1 MPSTIPRNLYD
12 LLISLNGKGYKSYKT
27 LQEKSYPFPPFTLR
41 FEHVQGDPFA
51 APSRLTLSTKLSK
64 IGFSPTF
71 YDTPIKKLALEDYLL
86 RVVHK
91 NISTLKGRV
100 KGSGRSGEIAV
111 QSPSQKIILRSGIKI
126 DNDSI
131 TLVLFAGL
139 PGDGRSVL
147 AQECVRLFSELLPAV
162 WEASLQ
168 ADSLDLKEIQNSIK
182 TLEDYF
188 ALRNALY
195 ENDWV
200 AFVADGSHLPRASG
214 VSDLPLKKDCI
225 AFLSPDGMRTEVN
238 LPHKGKVSGMP
249 IPKGIT
255 LIVGGGF
262 HGKSTLLNAIQNAV
276 YPHVPG
282 DGRELI
288 ATDPT
293 AVKIRAED
301 GRSTRPINISGFM
314 ENLPLV
320 STTENFSTQSASGST
335 SQAINIVEAL
345 EAESSLLLMDEDTC
359 ATNFMIRDARM
370 QALIANDREPITP
383 FVDRIEELYKGFG
396 VSTLL
401 VMGGSGDYF
410 DSADRIVAMDSFR
423 PTEVTQKARQI
434 AKENPTDR
442 KIETRS
448 AFPRV
453 IPRYR
458 DLSSLNFQR
467 GKKEYVVQIRQR
479 ITLVLGQTEIDVR
492 YVEHL
497 IEEGQLE
504 LCGWILK
511 QVKDRQHQNAE
522 LTQTVQEILKEI
534 ESGELESIT
543 PYNNGMLALPR
554 YQDVLAVINRL
565 RQEP

>member
-1 MPSTIPRNLYD
+1 MSSSIPKDLHD
-12 LLISLNGKGYKSYKT
+12 LLISLNAKGYKSYKT
-27 LQEKSYPFPPFTLR
+27 LQEKSFQFPPFTLR

-51 APSRLTLSTKLSK
+51 APSRLSLSTKLSE
-64 IGFSPTF
+64 IGFPPTF
-71 YDTPIKKLALEDYLL
+71 YDTSVKKLALEDHLL
-86 RVVHK
+86 RAVHK
-91 NISTLKGRV
+91 KISTLKRRV
-100 KGSGRSGEIAV
+100 TGSGRSGEISV
-111 QSPSQKIILRSGIKI
+111 QSPSQKVILRSGIKI
-126 DNDSI
+126 KNDSI
-131 TLVLFAGL
+131 TVILFAGL
-139 PGDGRSVL
+139 PGNGRSVL
-147 AQECVRLFSELLPAV
+147 AQECVRLFSELLPSV
-162 WEASLQ
+162 WEESLS
-168 ADSLDLKEIQNSIK
+168 ANSLDLKQIQNSIK

-188 ALRNALY
+188 ALRDTLGKNG
-195 ENDWV
+195 WV
-200 AFVADGSHLPRASG
+200 AFVTDGSHLPRESG
-214 VSDLPLKKDCI
+214 ISDLPLKKNCI
-225 AFLSPDGMRTEVN
+225 AFLSPDGLRAEVD

-249 IPKGIT
+249 VPKGIT

-276 YPHVPG
+276 YPHAPG

-301 GRSTRPINISGFM
+301 GRPTQPINISGFM
-314 ENLPLV
+314 DDLPLV

-383 FVDRIEELYKGFG
+383 LVDRVEELYKDFG

-410 DSADRIVAMDSFR
+410 DSADRVIAMDSFR
-423 PTEVTQKARQI
+423 PTEVTQKAKKI
-434 AKENPTDR
+434 VKENPTDR
-442 KIETRS
+442 KIETRF
-448 AFPRV
+448 AFP
-453 IPRYR
+453 PTKQRYR

-467 GKKEYVVQIRQR
+467 GKKNCVIQTRQR
-479 ITLVLGQTEIDVR
+479 ITLILGQTEIDVR

-504 LCGWILK
+504 ICGWILK
-511 QVKDRQHQNAE
+511 QVKDRQN
-522 LTQTVQEILKEI
+522 QEGKQAQVLRAILKKI
-534 ESGELESIT
+534 ERLGLDSIT
-543 PYNNGMLALPR
+543 PFNNGRLALPR
-554 YQDVLAVINRL
+554 FQDVLAVINRL
-565 RQEP
+565 R

>member
-1 MPSTIPRNLYD
+1 MSSTIPKDLHD

-27 LQEKSYPFPPFTLR
+27 LQEKSYPFLPFTLR

-51 APSRLTLSTKLSK
+51 APSRLSLSTKLSE

-71 YDTPIKKLALEDYLL
+71 YNTPVKKLALEDHLL
-86 RVVHK
+86 RVVYK
-91 NISTLKGRV
+91 KISTLKGRV
-100 KGSGRSGEIAV
+100 TGSGRSGEIAV
-111 QSPSQKIILRSGIKI
+111 QSPSQKVILRSGIKI
-126 DNDSI
+126 DDDSI
-131 TLVLFAGL
+131 TVIIFAGL
-139 PGDGRSVL
+139 PGNGRSVL
-147 AQECVRLFSELLPAV
+147 AQECVRLFSEILPSV
-162 WEASLQ
+162 WEESLS
-168 ADSLDLKEIQNSIK
+168 ANALDLQEIQNSIK

-188 ALRNALY
+188 ALRNTLDK
-195 ENDWV
+195 NGWV

-214 VSDLPLKKDCI
+214 ISDLPLKKNCI
-225 AFLSPDGMRTEVN
+225 AFLSPDGLQAEVD
-238 LPHKGKVSGMP
+238 LPHKGKVRGMP

-276 YPHVPG
+276 YPHAPG

-301 GRSTRPINISGFM
+301 GRSTQPINISGFM
-314 ENLPLV
+314 DDLPLV
-320 STTENFSTQSASGST
+320 STTESFFTQSASGST

-383 FVDRIEELYKGFG
+383 LVDRVEELYKDFG

-401 VMGGSGDYF
+401 VIGGSGDYF
-410 DSADRIVAMDSFR
+410 DSADRVIAMDSFC
-423 PTEVTQKARQI
+423 PTEVTQI
-434 AKENPTDR
+434 AKKIVKENPTDR
-442 KIETRS
+442 KIETRF
-448 AFPRV
+448 AFPPV
-453 IPRYR
+453 KQRYR
-458 DLSSLNFQR
+458 DLSSLSFQR
-467 GKKEYVVQIRQR
+467 GKKDCVIQTRQR
-479 ITLVLGQTEIDVR
+479 ITLTLGQTEIDVR

-511 QVKDRQHQNAE
+511 QIKEKQDQESKQ
-522 LTQTVQEILKEI
+522 TQIIQSILKEI
-534 ESGELESIT
+534 ESGKLDSIT
-543 PYNNGMLALPR
+543 PYNNGKLALPR
-554 YQDVLAVINRL
+554 YQDVLAVLNRL
-565 RQEP
+565 R